1 MLEAGIKS
9 DLDLGLQYDEVQYD
23 TEEVTYESE
32 VHVEDVHLGDSNVYF
47 NVGLES
53 ESDHSEVLSL
63 PSTSEETVTVTV
75 RQDDLF
81 SEILC
86 TGCSQKRYFY
96 PLPQTSKSTS
106 FCEHPYSFKIFST

>member
-1 MLEAGIKS
+1 MDAGIKS
-9 DLDLGLQYDEVQYD
+9 DLDLGIQYEGADVQYD

-32 VHVEDVHLGDSNVYF
+32 VHVEDVHLGDTNVYF

-75 RQDDLF
+75 RWDVEFEMNWENQ
-81 SEILC
+81 IL
-86 TGCSQKRYFY
+86 
-96 PLPQTSKSTS
+96 
-106 FCEHPYSFKIFST
+106 